1 MGSED
6 AGCATKAPGLRP
18 LVSVLLPA
26 RDAEGCI
33 ARAVSGV
40 LAQDLPDW
48 ELLVVDDGSSD
59 ATAERA
65 RQAAGGDPRVRVLR
79 TGRRGLVTALHAGLA
94 AARGRLIARLDAD
107 DEVAPDR
114 LSSQVALLD
123 ARPDVGVASCLV
135 AFGGDRATARG
146 YALHVDWINGLRE
159 PEEIAGQRFVESPL
173 AHPSVLF
180 RRELAQ
186 RHGAWAEGPFPEDYE
201 LWLRWMDAGVRCAKV
216 PRVLLTWH
224 DPPGRLSRTDPR
236 YAPEAFYATKC
247 RWLARAVPAGRP
259 LWLWGAGRV
268 TRRRFAALER
278 LAGPFAGF
286 VDIDPRKRGS
296 APGGRPVVAPQDI
309 PRSAFV
315 VAGVGSRGARERID
329 AALRDGGRRPGT
341 DYWLAA

>member
-1 MGSED
+1 MGSD
-6 AGCATKAPGLRP
+6 ASCVTRAAGARP

-33 ARAVSGV
+33 GTAVRGV

-48 ELLVVDDGSSD
+48 ELLVVDDGSCD
-59 ATAERA
+59 GTAERA

-79 TGRRGLVTALHAGLA
+79 AGRRGLVPALHAGLA

-114 LSSQVALLD
+114 ISAQVALLD

-180 RRELAQ
+180 RRELAE

-236 YAPEAFYATKC
+236 YAPEAFYAVKC
-247 RWLARAVPAGRP
+247 RWLARAVPPGRP

-286 VDIDPRKRGS
+286 IDVDARKRGR
-296 APGGRPVVAPQDI
+296 PLGGRPVVGPQDI
-309 PRSAFV
+309 PPGAFV
-315 VAGVGSRGARERID
+315 ISGVGSRGARELIERALQ
-329 AALRDGGRRPGT
+329 AAGRRPGL
-341 DYWLAA
+341 DYLPAA